1 MIIVRVPFRILVN
14 HVNNCKMHE
23 IFLDAK
29 TKLTHVVMSL
39 LLLLFRLVLITRL
52 LVTDATRL
60 VKQTLNADKRA
71 VLSAI
76 H

>member
-1 MIIVRVPFRILVN
+1 MILVRVPFRILVN

-39 LLLLFRLVLITRL
+39 LLLIFRLEF
-52 LVTDATRL
+52 
-60 VKQTLNADKRA
+60 
-71 VLSAI
+71 
-76 H
+76 